1 MEPLRGGRLA
11 NLSEEEKA
19 VLHDLHP
26 EESCIDWA
34 FRFLQGLPNVK
45 MILSGMSAYEQMV
58 QNVETF
64 QTEKPLNEKE
74 YQTLMDLAEGMKNAV
89 PCTACRYCCAGCP
102 MQLDIPK
109 LIAAY
114 NDLHF
119 AANLMT
125 VMNLDALPEDKK
137 ASACIGCRKCT
148 QVCPQNIEI
157 PEVMKGLVA
166 EVAKHPTWKDMSEQ
180 RAKEAEEIRKQMNS

>member
-19 VLHDLHP
+19 VLHELRP

-64 QTEKPLNEKE
+64 QTSKPLNEE
-74 YQTLMDLAEGMKNAV
+74 EMDALMNLAEGMKNAV
-89 PCTACRYCCAGCP
+89 PCTACRYCIEESSCP
-102 MQLDIPK
+102 KGIRIP
-109 LIAAY
+109 
-114 NDLHF
+114 DLF
-119 AANLMT
+119 AAKNAHEAFHNWNT
-125 VMNLDALPEDKK
+125 GYYYNNIITGGEHGK
-137 ASACIGCRKCT
+137 ASDCIKCGKCEK
-148 QVCPQNIEI
+148 VCPQHLPIRQ
-157 PEVMKGLVA
+157 LLQDVA
-166 EVAKHPTWKDMSEQ
+166 RTFES
-180 RAKEAEEIRKQMNS
+180 

>member
-1 MEPLRGGRLA
+1 
-11 NLSEEEKA
+11 
-19 VLHDLHP
+19 
-26 EESCIDWA
+26 
-34 FRFLQGLPNVK
+34 
-45 MILSGMSAYEQMV
+45 
-58 QNVETF
+58 
-64 QTEKPLNEKE
+64 
-74 YQTLMDLAEGMKNAV
+74 
-89 PCTACRYCCAGCP
+89 

-119 AANLMT
+119 AANQMT

-166 EVAKHPTWKDMSEQ
+166 EVAKHPTWKAMSEQ